1 MQVQN
6 VSFGKVFAV
15 TGTKEQT
22 NLLKYKMIQPIKK
35 GNVMLFDVTQN
46 FVRSHS
52 EGVLGSAVRRGDMAH
67 VYVTGNDVKKV
78 KNLEKGWQNL
88 DGILNH
94 ISEHINL
101 KKVNVG
107 KAVNMLV

>member
-46 FVRSHS
+46 FVSSHS
-52 EGVLGSAVRRGDMAH
+52 EGVLGTAVRNGDTAI

-78 KNLEKGWQNL
+78 KNLENGWQNL
-88 DGILNH
+88 DGVLSH